1 MVWVSAAPELC
12 HSTLVPSCLSP
23 LRTDLAGE
31 REERGRR
38 GGEEREE
45 RGRREGGEGRRGGRG
60 GECSGM
66 HVHAAKVVMHLTLE
80 VVGLVASADG
90 EGALILLVN
99 ANHCILHQRGGGR
112 GHGGGDRGQGDGG
125 RGHGGG
131 GRGQGGGGRGQGVG
145 VEGRGGGG

>member
-1 MVWVSAAPELC
+1 
-12 HSTLVPSCLSP
+12 
-23 LRTDLAGE
+23 
-31 REERGRR
+31 
-38 GGEEREE
+38 
-45 RGRREGGEGRRGGRG
+45 
-60 GECSGM
+60 M

-125 RGHGGG
+125 RGQGVGVEARGVGVEARGVG
-131 GRGQGGGGRGQGVG
+131 GRGQGSGG
-145 VEGRGGGG
+145 